1 MKKFLLSVVLTATF
15 TFSALAQYTDGV
27 FILNEGGAGSDNS
40 SLSFLAN
47 STLQN
52 NVYGSVNNGDKLGDT
67 AQSMGFK
74 GDKVYVVLNIS
85 NEVVVANSTTLVKTA
100 RITEG
105 LVNPRYIAFY
115 GEKAYVTCWGN
126 AQSDT
131 DDYIAVIDLSTN
143 AVTGNIPVAVG
154 IEKIITIGDKLYVA
168 HKGGYGDNNLVSVV
182 NPATNAV
189 VTIEVGDVPNAMV
202 EKGGFLYVMCG
213 GRPSWSGAGESSG
226 KLVKINLADNTI
238 AEALTFFGVQHPSGL
253 GVNGNDLYY
262 TIGADIYKTDIAAAT
277 LPVAPLFSIEPQG
290 VYGIYGFDVIDGKL
304 YIGDAGGFVAPG
316 VAHVYTAAG
325 AHVQT
330 YTVGISPNGFYKSVQ
345 TVTGT
350 VDVNKLT
357 VSVYPNPVSEVLYVN
372 TDKQAEVRIFDIAGR
387 IVANENYTA
396 SGINVSALP
405 AGTYFA
411 EITVENA
418 KSIKQIVIQ

>member
-15 TFSALAQYTDGV
+15 TFSALAQFTDGIFV
-27 FILNEGGAGSDNS
+27 LNEGGIGKNNS

-47 STLQN
+47 GALQN
-52 NVYGSVNNGDKLGDT
+52 DVYSDVNNGDILGDT

-74 GDKVYVVLNIS
+74 GDKVYFVLNYS
-85 NEVVVANSTTLVKTA
+85 NEVVVANSTTLVKTT

-115 GEKAYVTCWGN
+115 GDKAYVTCWSDPM
-126 AQSDT
+126 SDT

-143 AVTGNIPVAVG
+143 TVTGNIPLAVG
-154 IEKIITIGDKLYVA
+154 VEKIITIGDKLYVA
-168 HKGGYGDNNLVSVV
+168 HKGGYGDNNIVSVV
-182 NPATNAV
+182 NPVTSAV
-189 VTIEVGDVPNAMV
+189 VTIEVGDVPNAMI

-213 GRPSWSGAGESSG
+213 GRSEWSDAGESTG
-226 KLVKINLADNTI
+226 KLVKIKLTDNSI
-238 AEALTFFGVQHPSGL
+238 VESLTFFGVQHPSGL
-253 GVNGNDLYY
+253 GVFGNDLYY
-262 TIGADIYKTDIAAAT
+262 TVGADIYKMDIAAAI
-277 LPVAPLFSIEPQG
+277 LPQTPLFSIDPQG

-325 AHVQT
+325 THVQT

-345 TVTGT
+345 TVAGT

-387 IVANENYTA
+387 VVANENYTA